1 MRKYSTHTNLVGSS
15 KKEPLFSKF
24 LNKDLPFGWTTTW
37 AYTPANSDEVMLT
50 SVNDKYTDDISRH
63 TKITFKN
70 ANGKEVYSDEEFLLK
85 HPNGDERFLNIDI
98 GCFDLFFG
106 VIYHFED
113 KIDGKQ
119 IVNVGLKAYDY
130 DGELIGN
137 FEPDAS
143 LFKFYSLKQLKDFEL
158 KVTQKKIE
166 NEIAQSKQQ

>member
-37 AYTPANSDEVMLT
+37 TYTPANSDEVMLT

-70 ANGKEVYSDEEFLLK
+70 AKGKVVYNDEEFLLK

-98 GCFDLFFG
+98 GCFDYFFG

-113 KIDGKQ
+113 KIDGEKN
-119 IVNVGLKAYDY
+119 VNVGLKAYDY
-130 DGELIGN
+130 DGNLIGR
-137 FEPDAS
+137 FKPEAS
-143 LFKFYSLKQLKDFEL
+143 LFKFYSLKQLKEL
-158 KVTQKKIE
+158 EDNVSYAKTEMQPE
-166 NEIAQSKQQ
+166 